1 MLASIPPRESASSHN
16 EAKPFAILRMPAF
29 TYTALTTTGQTVSG
43 SITVASRAEAFRKIE
58 SQALTPVKV
67 TQEEKS
73 DAAKAKIAAAAG
85 GPVKLKRAQLILFT
99 EELADLLDGGLQIDQ
114 AFRVMQERQESGAL
128 RIIATTMRNEL
139 REGSSVAKA
148 LRKASPSFD
157 DLYCNLAAAGE
168 VSGSLPSILR
178 RLANN
183 LAVMADLQAK
193 VTQAMIYPAFL
204 IGACIVL
211 MVVFMT
217 FMVPQIMD
225 LMGKNGQKLPAATQ
239 LLISFNQFMG
249 QWWWAIGA
257 AITAGVLTFRGY
269 ISSPAGRMWW
279 DETKLNLPLFGP
291 IMSMRFYAQFAHSLG
306 NLITN
311 GVPLLNS
318 IRLVSK
324 ISANVFIQSLLAK
337 VTTLV
342 SEGAPLSNTLR
353 KVGSFPLL
361 LADMIAVGEQTGQ
374 LGKSMEK
381 CAIRYDKELDKRIK
395 RMTSMITPIIL
406 IVMAVMVG
414 TVAYSIVAAIAQS
427 VTGIRG
433 GG

>member
-1 MLASIPPRESASSHN
+1 
-16 EAKPFAILRMPAF
+16 MPAF
-29 TYTALTTTGQTVSG
+29 TYTALTNTGQTVTG
-43 SITVASRAEAFRKIE
+43 SVSVSSRAEAFRKIE
-58 SQALTPVKV
+58 SQSLTPVKV

-73 DAAKAKIAAAAG
+73 EAAKAKIAAAAAG

-99 EELADLLDGGLQIDQ
+99 EEVADLLDGGLQIDQ

-128 RIIATTMRNEL
+128 RQIATTMRNEL
-139 REGSSVAKA
+139 REGSSVSKA

-239 LLISFNQFMG
+239 LLINFNQFMG
-249 QWWWAIGA
+249 HWWWAIGIV
-257 AITAGVLTFRGY
+257 ITAMVLTFRGY

-279 DETKLNLPLFGP
+279 DATKLKLPLFGP

-381 CAIRYDKELDKRIK
+381 CATRYDKELDKRIK
-395 RMTSMITPIIL
+395 RMTSMITPVIL
-406 IVMAVMVG
+406 IFMAVMVG

>member
-1 MLASIPPRESASSHN
+1 
-16 EAKPFAILRMPAF
+16 MPAF
-29 TYTALTTTGQTVSG
+29 TYTALTTTGQTVTG
-43 SITVASRAEAFRKIE
+43 SITVGSRAEAFRKIE
-58 SQALTPVKV
+58 AQALTPVKV
-67 TQEEKS
+67 TQDEKS
-73 DAAKAKIAAAAG
+73 DAAKAKIAAAAV

-128 RIIATTMRNEL
+128 RVIASTMRNEL

-204 IGACIVL
+204 IGACVVL

-239 LLISFNQFMG
+239 LLIGFNHFMG

-269 ISSPAGRMWW
+269 IASPAGRMWW

-324 ISANVFIQSLLAK
+324 ISANVFIQSLLAR

-381 CAIRYDKELDKRIK
+381 CATRYDKELDKRIK

>member
-1 MLASIPPRESASSHN
+1 
-16 EAKPFAILRMPAF
+16 
-29 TYTALTTTGQTVSG
+29 
-43 SITVASRAEAFRKIE
+43 
-58 SQALTPVKV
+58 
-67 TQEEKS
+67 
-73 DAAKAKIAAAAG
+73 
-85 GPVKLKRAQLILFT
+85 
-99 EELADLLDGGLQIDQ
+99 
-114 AFRVMQERQESGAL
+114 
-128 RIIATTMRNEL
+128 
-139 REGSSVAKA
+139 
-148 LRKASPSFD
+148 
-157 DLYCNLAAAGE
+157 
-168 VSGSLPSILR
+168 
-178 RLANN
+178 
-183 LAVMADLQAK
+183 VMAELQAK

-239 LLISFNQFMG
+239 LLISFNHFMG
-249 QWWWAIGA
+249 QWWWAIAA

-279 DETKLNLPLFGP
+279 DETKLKLPLFGA

-337 VTTLV
+337 VTAQV

>member
-1 MLASIPPRESASSHN
+1 
-16 EAKPFAILRMPAF
+16 MPAF
-29 TYTALTTTGQTVSG
+29 TYTALTATGQTVSG
-43 SITVASRAEAFRKIE
+43 SITVGSRAEAFRKIE
-58 SQALTPVKV
+58 AQSLTPVKV
-67 TQEEKS
+67 TQEEKAG
-73 DAAKAKIAAAAG
+73 AAKAKAEVDA

-114 AFRVMQERQESGAL
+114 AFRVMQERQESGVL
-128 RIIATTMRNEL
+128 RQISATMRNEL

-204 IGACIVL
+204 IGACVVL
-211 MVVFMT
+211 MIVFMT

-239 LLISFNQFMG
+239 LLISFNHFMG
-249 QWWWAIGA
+249 QWWWVIGIILTA
-257 AITAGVLTFRGY
+257 AGLTFRGY

-279 DETKLNLPLFGP
+279 DATKLNLPLFGP

-306 NLITN
+306 SLITN

-342 SEGAPLSNTLR
+342 SEGAPLSNALR

-395 RMTSMITPIIL
+395 RMTSMITPVIL

-427 VTGIRG
+427 VTGIRSSG
-433 GG
+433 

>member
-1 MLASIPPRESASSHN
+1 
-16 EAKPFAILRMPAF
+16 MPAF
-29 TYTALTTTGQTVSG
+29 TYTALTTTGQTVTG
-43 SITVASRAEAFRKIE
+43 SVTVASRAEAFRKIE
-58 SQALTPVKV
+58 AQALTPVKV

-73 DAAKAKIAAAAG
+73 DAAKAKTAAAAS

-128 RIIATTMRNEL
+128 RIIASTMRNEL

-239 LLISFNQFMG
+239 LLISFNHFMG
-249 QWWWAIGA
+249 EWWWAIGA

-324 ISANVFIQSLLAK
+324 ISANVFIQALLAK

>member
-1 MLASIPPRESASSHN
+1 
-16 EAKPFAILRMPAF
+16 MPAF
-29 TYTALTTTGQTVSG
+29 SYTALTSTGQTITG
-43 SITVASRAEAFRKIE
+43 SITVGSRAEAFRKIE
-58 SQALTPVKV
+58 AQALTPIKV

-73 DAAKAKIAAAAG
+73 DAAKVKAAADQ
-85 GPVKLKRAQLILFT
+85 GPVKLKRAQLIHFT

-114 AFRVMQERQESGAL
+114 AFRVMQERQEAETL
-128 RIIATTMRNEL
+128 RRVAATMRNEL
-139 REGSSVAKA
+139 REGSTVAKA
-148 LRKASPSFD
+148 LKKASPSFD

-178 RLANN
+178 RLATN
-183 LAVMADLQAK
+183 LNVMAELQSK
-193 VTQAMIYPAFL
+193 VTSAMIYPAFL
-204 IGACIVL
+204 IGACVVL
-211 MVVFMT
+211 MIVFMT
-217 FMVPQIMD
+217 FMVPQITD
-225 LMGKNGQKLPAATQ
+225 LMAKNGQQLPAATQ
-239 LLISFNQFMG
+239 LLISFNNFMAA
-249 QWWWAIGA
+249 WWWAIGIG
-257 AITAGVLTFRGY
+257 ITAIFLTFRGY
-269 ISSPAGRMWW
+269 ISSPSGRLWW
-279 DETKLNLPLFGP
+279 DETRLKLPLFGA

-324 ISANVFIQSLLAK
+324 ISANVFIQDLLAK

-342 SEGAPLSNTLR
+342 SEGSPLSTALR

-381 CAIRYDKELDKRIK
+381 CAVRYDKELDKRIK
-395 RMTSMITPIIL
+395 RMTAMITPIIL
-406 IVMAVMVG
+406 VIMAVMVG

-427 VTGIRG
+427 VTGIRRG
-433 GG
+433 

>member
-1 MLASIPPRESASSHN
+1 
-16 EAKPFAILRMPAF
+16 MPAF
-29 TYTALTTTGQTVSG
+29 AYTALTAAGQTVTG
-43 SITVASRAEAFRKIE
+43 SVTVGSRAEAFRKIE
-58 SQALTPVKV
+58 AQALTPVKV

-73 DAAKAKIAAAAG
+73 DAAKAKAVADE
-85 GPVKLKRAQLILFT
+85 GPVKLKRAQLISFT

-114 AFRVMQERQESGAL
+114 AFRVMQERQEAPAL
-128 RIIATTMRNEL
+128 RRIATTMRNEL
-139 REGSSVAKA
+139 REGSTVAKA

-178 RLANN
+178 RLSTN
-183 LAVMADLQAK
+183 LSVMADLQAK

-239 LLISFNQFMG
+239 LLISFNHFMG
-249 QWWWAIGA
+249 QWWWAILA
-257 AITAGVLTFRGY
+257 ALTAIFLTFRGY
-269 ISSPAGRMWW
+269 IASPAGRMWW
-279 DETKLNLPLFGP
+279 DDTKLKLPLFGA
-291 IMSMRFYAQFAHSLG
+291 IQSMRFYAQFAHSLG

-337 VTTLV
+337 VTSLV
-342 SEGAPLSNTLR
+342 SEGAPLSTALR

-381 CAIRYDKELDKRIK
+381 CAVRYDKELDRRIK
-395 RMTSMITPIIL
+395 RMTAMITPIIL
-406 IVMAVMVG
+406 VVMAVMVG

>member
-1 MLASIPPRESASSHN
+1 
-16 EAKPFAILRMPAF
+16 MPAF
-29 TYTALTTTGQTVSG
+29 TYTALTTTGQTVTG
-43 SITVASRAEAFRKIE
+43 SVTVGSRAEAFRKIE
-58 SQALTPVKV
+58 AQALTPVKV
-67 TQEEKS
+67 TQDEKAG
-73 DAAKAKIAAAAG
+73 AAKAKLAADQ

-99 EELADLLDGGLQIDQ
+99 EEVADLLDGGLQIDQ

-128 RIIATTMRNEL
+128 RQIATTMRNEL

-204 IGACIVL
+204 IGACVVL

-239 LLISFNQFMG
+239 LLIGFNQFMG
-249 QWWWAIGA
+249 QWWWAIGI

-279 DETKLNLPLFGP
+279 DETKLKLPLFGA

-324 ISANVFIQSLLAK
+324 ISANVFIQALLAK

-381 CAIRYDKELDKRIK
+381 CATRYDKELDKRIK

>member
-1 MLASIPPRESASSHN
+1 
-16 EAKPFAILRMPAF
+16 MPAF
-29 TYTALTTTGQTVSG
+29 TYTALTTTGQTVNG
-43 SITVASRAEAFRKIE
+43 SITVGSRAEAFRKIE

-73 DAAKAKIAAAAG
+73 DAAKAKIAAAEQ

-99 EELADLLDGGLQIDQ
+99 EEVADLLDGGLQIDQ

-257 AITAGVLTFRGY
+257 VITVAVLTFRGY
-269 ISSPAGRMWW
+269 IASPAGRMWW
-279 DETKLNLPLFGP
+279 DETKLKLPLFGP

-324 ISANVFIQSLLAK
+324 ISANVFIQALLAK
-337 VTTLV
+337 VTAMV

-381 CAIRYDKELDKRIK
+381 CATRYDKELDKRIK